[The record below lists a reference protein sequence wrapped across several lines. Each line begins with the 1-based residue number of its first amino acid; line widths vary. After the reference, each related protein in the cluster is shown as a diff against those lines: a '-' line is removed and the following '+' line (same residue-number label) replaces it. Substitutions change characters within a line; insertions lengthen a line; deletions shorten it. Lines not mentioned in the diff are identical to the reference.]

1 MSQNSEGIKEKIDK
15 LQACF
20 LLWKIFKHFKD
31 RDDGNLPQGIVM
43 KIQGQHTTNLSSTQ

>member
-31 RDDGNLPQGIVM
+31 ERQSVGNVCSPYNKQRANFCNV
-43 KIQGQHTTNLSSTQ
+43 